1 MKQVPDSLLAFQ
13 HMFPDDDA
21 CAAWLIEMRW
31 PDGFVCPAC
40 GHEKGWAL
48 RRKAHTFECAG
59 CRRQT
64 SVTAGTILH
73 ASKLPLTVWFWAAY
87 LMATHSN
94 GISALQLQKQ
104 LGIGSYRSAWLLAHK
119 LRASM
124 VDPERN
130 SLSGLVEID
139 EASLP
144 FRTKR
149 RSSHRRA
156 RTQPRRQDA
165 HRRRHRTRGRKH
177 PRPPAAGRNLL
188 LRRRR
193 PRTLRRNRPPIPTPS
208 RKPTAG
214 PATLRSPPIAT
225 MSMSSGKTA
234 AHLVLP
240 WIHQVFS
247 NLKGWA
253 RGVYHGLR
261 RKHLQAYLDE
271 FVFRFNRRK
280 TRHAAFRSLFRLAT
294 NAKPLTYSMLIEPGA
309 MCISGTYFRADD
321 GVSSDALSFGRSVDM
336 RYFGQEH
343 TVTVSID
350 DTAMDLATILSDFH
364 AAHERALHLQPYR
377 YPRRIR
383 HVSPDRDCLGA
394 AAPGQSDR
402 RRGPICRGGA
412 KRAAAGRLR
421 RRRDAMKPISASVTH
436 FPRASRRRALWS
448 SKSHRP
454 PRSFI
459 QANGCGSTNWASSTS
474 GRPATV
480 RPRRPV

>member
-119 LRASM
+119 LRAAWSTRAQP
-124 VDPERN
+124 VVGPGGNRRGQPSIPDQ
-130 SLSGLVEID
+130 
-139 EASLP
+139 
-144 FRTKR
+144 R

-193 PRTLRRNRPPIPTPS
+193 PRTLRRNRRRS
-208 RKPTAG
+208 RRHREKPTAG

-225 MSMSSGKTA
+225 MSMSSGRPA

-240 WIHQVFS
+240 WIHQIFS
-247 NLKGWA
+247 
-253 RGVYHGLR
+253 
-261 RKHLQAYLDE
+261 
-271 FVFRFNRRK
+271 
-280 TRHAAFRSLFRLAT
+280 
-294 NAKPLTYSMLIEPGA
+294 
-309 MCISGTYFRADD
+309 
-321 GVSSDALSFGRSVDM
+321 
-336 RYFGQEH
+336 
-343 TVTVSID
+343 
-350 DTAMDLATILSDFH
+350 
-364 AAHERALHLQPYR
+364 QP
-377 YPRRIR
+377 
-383 HVSPDRDCLGA
+383 
-394 AAPGQSDR
+394 
-402 RRGPICRGGA
+402 
-412 KRAAAGRLR
+412 
-421 RRRDAMKPISASVTH
+421 
-436 FPRASRRRALWS
+436 
-448 SKSHRP
+448 
-454 PRSFI
+454 
-459 QANGCGSTNWASSTS
+459 
-474 GRPATV
+474 
-480 RPRRPV
+480 

>member
-130 SLSGLVEID
+130 PLLGLVEID

-144 FRTKR
+144 FRTKDDPPTGGQG
-149 RSSHRRA
+149 RSHDGKMLIVGAVELGDGNIPGRLRLAEISSYGAADLGHFVETA
-156 RTQPRRQDA
+156 ADPDA
-165 HRRRHRTRGRKH
+165 I
-177 PRPPAAGRNLL
+177 A
-188 LRRRR
+188 
-193 PRTLRRNRPPIPTPS
+193 
-208 RKPTAG
+208 KPTAG

-225 MSMSSGKTA
+225 MSMSSGRPPLTSSCRGSTKSSPTSKDGREASTTGCVASICRPISMSSSFASTA
-234 AHLVLP
+234 AKPATLL
-240 WIHQVFS
+240 S
-247 NLKGWA
+247 A
-253 RGVYHGLR
+253 R
-261 RKHLQAYLDE
+261 
-271 FVFRFNRRK
+271 
-280 TRHAAFRSLFRLAT
+280 S
-294 NAKPLTYSMLIEPGA
+294 
-309 MCISGTYFRADD
+309 
-321 GVSSDALSFGRSVDM
+321 
-336 RYFGQEH
+336 
-343 TVTVSID
+343 
-350 DTAMDLATILSDFH
+350 
-364 AAHERALHLQPYR
+364 
-377 YPRRIR
+377 
-383 HVSPDRDCLGA
+383 
-394 AAPGQSDR
+394 
-402 RRGPICRGGA
+402 
-412 KRAAAGRLR
+412 
-421 RRRDAMKPISASVTH
+421 SAS
-436 FPRASRRRALWS
+436 
-448 SKSHRP
+448 P
-454 PRSFI
+454 PM
-459 QANGCGSTNWASSTS
+459 QNPLPTAC
-474 GRPATV
+474 
-480 RPRRPV
+480 